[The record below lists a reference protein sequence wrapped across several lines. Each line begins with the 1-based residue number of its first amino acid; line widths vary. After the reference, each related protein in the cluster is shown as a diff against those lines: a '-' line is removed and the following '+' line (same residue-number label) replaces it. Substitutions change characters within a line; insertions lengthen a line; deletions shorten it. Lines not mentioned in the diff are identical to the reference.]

1 MKERKGEHPFG
12 DAGQLILLAIFL
24 VVWIVDSFV
33 LHFST
38 SPAKSIPLW
47 IRLLFSTILV
57 TVAGFLTAEGHRVV
71 SHEERP
77 NHVVSDGAFQRVRH
91 PLYLASL
98 LFYAG
103 LSIATVSLAAL
114 AVWVGIFIF
123 YNYIADYEEKLLES
137 KFGLAYFAYKNP
149 CSTVVGKNKCA

>member
-24 VVWIVDSFV
+24 AVWIADSFI
-33 LHFST
+33 LHTST
-38 SPAKSIPLW
+38 FLAKHISLW
-47 IRLLFSTILV
+47 IRLVSSAILMTI
-57 TVAGFLTAEGHRVV
+57 AGFLAKDGHRVV

-77 NHVVSDGAFQRVRH
+77 DYVVSDGAFGWIRH

-103 LSIATVSLAAL
+103 LTVMTVSLSAL
-114 AVWVGIFIF
+114 AVWIGIFIF
-123 YNYIADYEEKLLES
+123 YNYIAGYEEKLLEL
-137 KFGLAYFAYKNP
+137 KFESAYIAYKKN
-149 CSTVVGKNKCA
+149 TGKWFPKRIL